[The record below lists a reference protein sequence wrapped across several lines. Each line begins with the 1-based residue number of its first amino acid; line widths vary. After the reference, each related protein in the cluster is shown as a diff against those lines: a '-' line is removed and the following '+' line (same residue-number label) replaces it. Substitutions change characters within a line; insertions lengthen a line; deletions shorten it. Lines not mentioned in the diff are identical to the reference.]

1 MPIPDYQTLM
11 LPLLKALARG
21 GGEERRLK
29 DLALL
34 LAEAFGL
41 TEEERNILLPSGQP
55 LFLNRLSWART
66 YLKKAGLLE
75 SPRPGWVRITPLGL
89 EVLKENPKRI
99 DNAFLMRFEG
109 FRAFLEESRRPRAQR
124 AHGWPEEQAAIPSP
138 EETLDRAYA
147 ALKEEVLE
155 DLLERVKGASP
166 AFFERLVVRLLVE
179 MGYGGSFP
187 EAAQAIGRS
196 GDGGIDGVIKED
208 RLGLEAIYI
217 QAKRWDR
224 PVGRPEVQSFVGAL
238 QVHRARKGVFLTT
251 STFTRE
257 AREYVERVDG
267 RIVLVD
273 GKGLAELMFEYG
285 VGVSTTVAYYV
296 KRVDSDFFLEDWEIS
311 RSRESTPNQGGKGP
325 NEKGG

>member
-11 LPLLKALARG
+11 LPLLRALARDG
-21 GGEERRLK
+21 SPKEYRLK
-29 DLALL
+29 DLVLL
-34 LAEAFGL
+34 LAETFGL
-41 TEEERNILLPSGQP
+41 TEEERNALLPSGSP
-55 LFLNRLSWART
+55 VFADRVGWART

-89 EVLKENPKRI
+89 EVLRENPKGI

-109 FRAFLEESRRPRAQR
+109 FRAFWEGSRRPRTPR
-124 AHGWPEEQAAIPSP
+124 TRGWPEEQGALLSP
-138 EETLDRAYA
+138 EEALERAYA
-147 ALKEEVLE
+147 ALKEKVLE
-155 DLLERVKGASP
+155 DLLERVKEASP
-166 AFFERLVVRLLVE
+166 AFFERLVVELLVR

-187 EAAQAIGRS
+187 EAAQATRPS
-196 GDGGIDGVIKED
+196 GDGGIDGIIKED

-238 QVHRARKGVFLTT
+238 QAYRARKGVFMTT

-257 AREYVERVDG
+257 AKEYAERVDG

-273 GKGLAELMFEYG
+273 GRQLAELMFEHN
-285 VGVSTTVAYYV
+285 VGVSVAATYCV
-296 KRVDSDFFLEDWEIS
+296 KRVDGDFFLEE
-311 RSRESTPNQGGKGP
+311 
-325 NEKGG
+325 